1 MCALDLRYFPEK
13 KGSVGKAFALRD
25 LRPEFFKKGEQIV
38 TAGNAKPGRF
48 AVSSMAKLPA
58 APIRNL
64 RRGLGVGAPV
74 RLHRQPN
81 GLRHE
86 AFAGAFSILPRSGFG
101 QRGAILPL
109 LAHRA
114 RILFRAQYPFL
125 YDASIKALSGCQK
138 PRRIEGRTPFT
149 LSSSPTA
156 CTSGRERFCVGKSL
170 VPERKLKKAAGFC
183 GFAKGKPAAAQIGN
197 LTRCAWWGRRPARW
211 LVKNTFV
218 KLRAY
223 SALFCRAGAANPSQ
237 TGEDPFSFFPASGV
251 EPVARVFFCAR
262 LTTYTPICI
271 IEP

>member
-1 MCALDLRYFPEK
+1 M
-13 KGSVGKAFALRD
+13 
-25 LRPEFFKKGEQIV
+25 

-197 LTRCAWWGRRPARW
+197 LTRCAWWGRRPRPPACQKYFCQAKSVFGAFLPRW
-211 LVKNTFV
+211 GCESFANRRRPLFV
-218 KLRAY
+218 
-223 SALFCRAGAANPSQ
+223 
-237 TGEDPFSFFPASGV
+237 FSGIWS
-251 EPVARVFFCAR
+251 
-262 LTTYTPICI
+262 
-271 IEP
+271 